1 MIAYLLNVLTLS
13 RILCAILIYL
23 FLFLESQYLAALL
36 LFGVASFSDF
46 LDGYVA
52 RKTNNESVLGEILDP
67 IADKLLIVFVLI
79 GLSINLDSFLIGFI
93 SAVIISREIWVAALR
108 DINARNNQSDKT
120 KVTFLAK
127 TKTAIQMFA
136 ILFYLFGLTFN
147 NMMILFFA
155 DIILIIALL
164 VTLQTGLQYFF
175 KPYLSLHFSM
185 NAISLYRPNKKY
197 FNLTLLDKSSLS
209 IGINFIIQS
218 ENE

>member
-1 MIAYLLNVLTLS
+1 MIVKMLNALTLS

-23 FLFLESQYLAALL
+23 FLYIESQYLIALL

-52 RKTNNESVLGEILDP
+52 RKTNSESVLGEILDP

-136 ILFYLFGLTFN
+136 ILMYLFGLTIN
-147 NMMILFFA
+147 NMVILFFA
-155 DIILIIALL
+155 DIVLIIALF
-164 VTLQTGLQYFF
+164 VTLQTGLQYTISTF
-175 KPYLSLHFSM
+175 K
-185 NAISLYRPNKKY
+185 K
-197 FNLTLLDKSSLS
+197 
-209 IGINFIIQS
+209 
-218 ENE
+218 

>member
-1 MIAYLLNVLTLS
+1 MIVNILNAITLS
-13 RILCAILIYL
+13 RILCAVLIYF
-23 FLFLESQYLAALL
+23 FLFLESQYLVALL
-36 LFGVASFSDF
+36 LFGIASFSDF

-93 SAVIISREIWVAALR
+93 SAVIISREVWVAALR

-136 ILFYLFGLTFN
+136 ILIYLLGLSLN
-147 NMMILFFA
+147 NMMVLFFA
-155 DIILIIALL
+155 DIVLIIALL
-164 VTLQTGLQYFF
+164 VTIQTGFQYTMSTF
-175 KPYLSLHFSM
+175 K
-185 NAISLYRPNKKY
+185 K
-197 FNLTLLDKSSLS
+197 
-209 IGINFIIQS
+209 
-218 ENE
+218 

>member
-1 MIAYLLNVLTLS
+1 MITKILNFITLS

-23 FLFLESQYLAALL
+23 ILYLENNYSIAFFLF
-36 LFGVASFSDF
+36 FIASFSDF
-46 LDGYVA
+46 LDGYLA
-52 RKTNNESVLGEILDP
+52 RKTNSVSVLGEILDP

-127 TKTAIQMFA
+127 TKTATQMFA
-136 ILFYLFGLTFN
+136 ILMYLFGLTLN

-155 DIILIIALL
+155 DIFLIIALL
-164 VTLQTGLQYFF
+164 VTIQTGFQYTISTF
-175 KPYLSLHFSM
+175 K
-185 NAISLYRPNKKY
+185 K
-197 FNLTLLDKSSLS
+197 
-209 IGINFIIQS
+209 
-218 ENE
+218 

>member
-1 MIAYLLNVLTLS
+1 MIVNILNAITLS

-23 FLFLESQYLAALL
+23 FLFLESQYLVALL
-36 LFGVASFSDF
+36 LFGIASFSDF

-108 DINARNNQSDKT
+108 DINARNNQSNKT

-136 ILFYLFGLTFN
+136 ILMYLFGLTMN

-164 VTLQTGLQYFF
+164 VTIHTGFQYTISTF
-175 KPYLSLHFSM
+175 K
-185 NAISLYRPNKKY
+185 K
-197 FNLTLLDKSSLS
+197 
-209 IGINFIIQS
+209 
-218 ENE
+218 

>member
-1 MIAYLLNVLTLS
+1 MITKVLNIITLS

-23 FLFLESQYLAALL
+23 ILYLENNYSIALL
-36 LFGVASFSDF
+36 LFFIASFSDF
-46 LDGYVA
+46 LDGYLA
-52 RKTNNESVLGEILDP
+52 RKTNSVSVLGEILDP

-79 GLSINLDSFLIGFI
+79 GLSVNLDSFLIGFI

-136 ILFYLFGLTFN
+136 ILIYLFGLTIN
-147 NMMILFFA
+147 NMMVLFFA

-164 VTLQTGLQYFF
+164 ITMQTGLQYTISSF
-175 KPYLSLHFSM
+175 K
-185 NAISLYRPNKKY
+185 K
-197 FNLTLLDKSSLS
+197 
-209 IGINFIIQS
+209 
-218 ENE
+218 

>member
-1 MIAYLLNVLTLS
+1 MITKMLNVITLS

-23 FLFLESQYLAALL
+23 ILYLESNYSMALFLFLI
-36 LFGVASFSDF
+36 ASFSDF
-46 LDGYVA
+46 LDGYLA
-52 RKTNNESVLGEILDP
+52 RKTNSESVLGEILDP

-108 DINARNNQSDKT
+108 DINSRNNQSDKT

-127 TKTAIQMFA
+127 TKTAIQMLS
-136 ILFYLFGLTFN
+136 ILMYLFGLTIN

-164 VTLQTGLQYFF
+164 VTIQTGFQYTISTF
-175 KPYLSLHFSM
+175 K
-185 NAISLYRPNKKY
+185 K
-197 FNLTLLDKSSLS
+197 
-209 IGINFIIQS
+209 
-218 ENE
+218 

>member
-1 MIAYLLNVLTLS
+1 MITTMLNALTLS

-23 FLFLESQYLAALL
+23 FLYLESQYLIALL
-36 LFGVASFSDF
+36 LFGIASFSDF

-52 RKTNNESVLGEILDP
+52 RKTNSESVLGEILDP

-127 TKTAIQMFA
+127 TKTAIQMFS
-136 ILFYLFGLTFN
+136 ILIYLFGLTIN
-147 NMMILFFA
+147 SMVILFFA
-155 DIILIIALL
+155 DIILIIALF
-164 VTLQTGLQYFF
+164 VTLQTGFQYTISTF
-175 KPYLSLHFSM
+175 K
-185 NAISLYRPNKKY
+185 K
-197 FNLTLLDKSSLS
+197 
-209 IGINFIIQS
+209 
-218 ENE
+218 